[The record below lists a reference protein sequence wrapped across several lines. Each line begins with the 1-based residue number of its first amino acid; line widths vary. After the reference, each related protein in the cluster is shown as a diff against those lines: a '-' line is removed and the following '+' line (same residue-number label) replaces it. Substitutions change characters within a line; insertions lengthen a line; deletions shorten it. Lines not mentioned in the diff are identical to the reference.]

1 MTSRATLP
9 LYLVSSATSLFGNA
23 SISIVLPWLVLLR
36 TGDAAVAG
44 LVAAAS
50 AMPSAL
56 AALIGGHLADRFG
69 RRTITV
75 LADVGSAVS
84 VAALAVVDLT
94 IGLSVP
100 WFIALGVLGAL
111 FDVPGMTAR
120 EAMVADVART
130 SGVSLDR
137 VAALR
142 GALFGVSFLAG
153 PALAG
158 GLLALIPATNVV
170 WVTAASSALAAGTM
184 LAMPLARSAEGD
196 QGDDASP
203 FAGFGLVRRTPVLWS
218 MLVISLASA
227 VLVAPLLAVV
237 LPAHFQGLGRP
248 ELLGFSVSAY
258 AVGTIVGSVL
268 YGALFGDRRRP
279 AWVASMGLMMVGF
292 AAVATLDRV
301 LAVAVG
307 MALAGVGG
315 GLQQPIIMVVLT
327 RAVPEA
333 VRARVFGVYSA
344 AAMLVAPVGLGAASG
359 IIAGWGLDAV
369 ARVIAGLWLLVGLWA
384 VATPSLRDYL
394 RTLTEED
401 ADADH
406 QPAG

>member
-56 AALIGGHLADRFG
+56 AALIGGHLADRLG

-301 LAVAVG
+301 LAGRGGDGAGRRGRWPAATHHHGRAHPCGARGGARPRVRRVLGGRHAGGARGAGGGVRDHRRLGAGRGRPGDRRAVVARG
-307 MALAGVGG
+307 IVGG
-315 GLQQPIIMVVLT
+315 GDAL
-327 RAVPEA
+327 A
-333 VRARVFGVYSA
+333 AR
-344 AAMLVAPVGLGAASG
+344 L
-359 IIAGWGLDAV
+359 
-369 ARVIAGLWLLVGLWA
+369 
-384 VATPSLRDYL
+384 PSNPDRGG
-394 RTLTEED
+394 RRC
-401 ADADH
+401 
-406 QPAG
+406 

>member
-56 AALIGGHLADRFG
+56 AALIGGHLADRLG

-170 WVTAASSALAAGTM
+170 W
-184 LAMPLARSAEGD
+184 
-196 QGDDASP
+196 
-203 FAGFGLVRRTPVLWS
+203 
-218 MLVISLASA
+218 
-227 VLVAPLLAVV
+227 
-237 LPAHFQGLGRP
+237 
-248 ELLGFSVSAY
+248 
-258 AVGTIVGSVL
+258 
-268 YGALFGDRRRP
+268 
-279 AWVASMGLMMVGF
+279 
-292 AAVATLDRV
+292 
-301 LAVAVG
+301 
-307 MALAGVGG
+307 
-315 GLQQPIIMVVLT
+315 
-327 RAVPEA
+327 
-333 VRARVFGVYSA
+333 
-344 AAMLVAPVGLGAASG
+344 
-359 IIAGWGLDAV
+359 
-369 ARVIAGLWLLVGLWA
+369 
-384 VATPSLRDYL
+384 
-394 RTLTEED
+394 
-401 ADADH
+401 
-406 QPAG
+406 

>member
-1 MTSRATLP
+1 
-9 LYLVSSATSLFGNA
+9 
-23 SISIVLPWLVLLR
+23 
-36 TGDAAVAG
+36 
-44 LVAAAS
+44 
-50 AMPSAL
+50 
-56 AALIGGHLADRFG
+56 
-69 RRTITV
+69 
-75 LADVGSAVS
+75 
-84 VAALAVVDLT
+84 
-94 IGLSVP
+94 
-100 WFIALGVLGAL
+100 
-111 FDVPGMTAR
+111 
-120 EAMVADVART
+120 
-130 SGVSLDR
+130 
-137 VAALR
+137 
-142 GALFGVSFLAG
+142 
-153 PALAG
+153 
-158 GLLALIPATNVV
+158 
-170 WVTAASSALAAGTM
+170 M

-196 QGDDASP
+196 QGEDASP
-203 FAGFGLVRRTPVLWS
+203 FAGFDLVRRTPVLWTL
-218 MLVISLASA
+218 LVISLASA
-227 VLVAPLLAVV
+227 ALVAPLLAVV

-268 YGALFGDRRRP
+268 YGALFGSRRRP

-292 AAVATLDRV
+292 AAVATL
-301 LAVAVG
+301 AGFWPVAVG

-315 GLQQPIIMVVLT
+315 GLQQPITMVVLT
-327 RAVPEA
+327 RAVPDA